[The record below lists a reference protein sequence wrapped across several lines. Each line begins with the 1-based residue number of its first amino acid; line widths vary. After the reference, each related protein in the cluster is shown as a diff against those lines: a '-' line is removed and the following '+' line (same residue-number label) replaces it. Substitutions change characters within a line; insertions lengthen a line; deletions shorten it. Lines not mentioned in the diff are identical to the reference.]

1 MIMNVILFDDKSID
15 NLYPLTFTRPAAE
28 IRVGIL
34 KIAEKWS
41 LKLNQTVSFYT
52 QTFLQS
58 KFKAVVSDDN
68 LFINGALLPDN
79 ESIQLIAKL
88 NLNEVFVKGE
98 TILAARLPKTNFDEF
113 LSGYL
118 SGFKKIEFPNLVRKI
133 NYPWDIF
140 KLNGEE
146 IENDFTLITKGR
158 KSAQPNKNV
167 GVIASENIFIEDGA
181 RLEFVTL
188 NASSGPI
195 YIGKDTEIMEGT
207 HIRGPFAI
215 LEHSQVKMGAK
226 IYGPTTIGP
235 HCKIGGELNN
245 VMVFG
250 FSNKSHDGF
259 LGNSVIGEWCNIG
272 ADTNSS
278 NLKNNYAD
286 VKVWNYPKGK
296 FIGTGLQFCG
306 LIMGDHSKCGIN
318 TMFNT
323 GTVVGVNCNIFGDG
337 FPRTF
342 IPDFS
347 WGGPHGFTVFET
359 EKAFQVAEKVM
370 ERRGVELTDIDRKIL
385 NEIFSRTAQFRS
397 F

>member
-1 MIMNVILFDDKSID
+1 MNVILFDDRSIE

-41 LKLNQTVSFYT
+41 LRLNQTVSFKT

-58 KFKAVVSDDN
+58 KFKAVKSDDN

-79 ESIQLIAKL
+79 DSIQLIVKL
-88 NLNEVFVKGE
+88 NLNEALVEGE
-98 TILAARLPKTNFDEF
+98 TILAARLPDTDFDQI
-113 LSGYL
+113 LSGNL
-118 SGFKKIEFPNLVRKI
+118 GDIKKIEFPHLVRKI

-146 IENDFTLITKGR
+146 IENDFNLITKGR
-158 KSAQPNKNV
+158 KSIALSKTV
-167 GVIASENIFIEDGA
+167 GVIGSDNVFVYEGA
-181 RLEFVTL
+181 NLEFVTL
-188 NASSGPI
+188 NAGSGPI
-195 YIGKDTEIMEGT
+195 YIGKSAEIMEGS

-235 HCKIGGELNN
+235 YCKIGGELNN
-245 VMVFG
+245 VVVLG

-286 VKVWNYPKGK
+286 VKVWNYPQGK

-323 GTVVGVNCNIFGDG
+323 GTVIGVNCNIFGDG

-347 WGGPHGFTVFET
+347 WGGPQGFTVFEP
-359 EKAFQVAEKVM
+359 EKAFQVAEKVL
-370 ERRGVELTDIDRKIL
+370 ERRSMELTDIDRKIL
-385 NEIFSRTAQFRS
+385 NEIFSRTAKFRS